1 MVDRS
6 VLQAIRSWLTALPGA
21 AKIGIAVGAGT
32 VVLAGGVAVAAPHKA
47 TVFQTPETA
56 QTGETDVRQTAS
68 AVPVS
73 TAQAE
78 LQEQADATLLG
89 ATQDAGRSYL
99 DETLFIGDSNTAR
112 YMMYADDTGMAFTT
126 QANNI
131 GVVSMGAGA
140 ITTLKCEQFSGYR

>member
-32 VVLAGGVAVAAPHKA
+32 VVLAGGVAVAAPRKD

-68 AVPVS
+68 AAPVS
-73 TAQAE
+73 TAQVE
-78 LQEQADATLLG
+78 LQEQADTTLLS
-89 ATQDAGRSYL
+89 ATQDAGRSL
-99 DETLFIGDSNTAR
+99 SLIH
-112 YMMYADDTGMAFTT
+112 
-126 QANNI
+126 I
-131 GVVSMGAGA
+131 
-140 ITTLKCEQFSGYR
+140 